1 MKSFSNFLLEKEEL
15 EQQKQKKVK
24 KTKPPVD
31 VKTTQRPAEVQG
43 RMDATDPKKGGYSRV
58 DDSLDSKS
66 SRKTKLSNTT
76 KGGEVKVTRPV
87 GTHSGDESR
96 KLGKLN

>member
-24 KTKPPVD
+24 KTNKPSVD
-31 VKTTQRPAEVQG
+31 VKTTNRPAEVQG

-66 SRKTKLSNTT
+66 SRK
-76 KGGEVKVTRPV
+76 RP
-87 GTHSGDESR
+87 
-96 KLGKLN
+96 